1 MSRWLRAAAG
11 LITLVGVVVGVPLIL
26 MRTAGWPLPSSM
38 PALDD
43 VTTRIQQGNIDADVV
58 INTLA
63 VIVWIAW
70 AQFIWA
76 VLWETAVNLPRLGSA
91 RRWRPPPLVLSPV
104 GDGVARLFSVI
115 LAVGVLSTTSTPSTA
130 TALSLS
136 PGPPARDAASTLLV
150 ETVTDAVD
158 ATSSAAS
165 APAVSKT
172 SAIACVPSPGS
183 S

>member
-11 LITLVGVVVGVPLIL
+11 LITLIGVVVGVPLIL

-76 VLWETAVNLPRLGSA
+76 VLWETAVNLPRLGSG

-115 LAVGVLSTTSTPSTA
+115 LAVGVMSTTSTSSTV
-130 TALSLS
+130 TALSVPS
-136 PGPPARDAASTLLV
+136 GPPTRDA
-150 ETVTDAVD
+150 
-158 ATSSAAS
+158 SAALVLETPSVAIDTAQTSES
-165 APAVSKT
+165 APDRKSV
-172 SAIACVPSPGS
+172 V
-183 S
+183 